1 MCNASWTNISPTGKN
16 KNALSALHP
25 FHQKKDL
32 LKKRTNIFVKTAF
45 SLLVIA
51 VLTACSTSKNTF
63 PNRAYH
69 NVTCKYNV
77 YWNGNQAMKDAE
89 KELAKLS
96 KDNYTVTLPIY
107 NYPDKSDLGSS
118 LSYLDR
124 TIEKSSK
131 AIHKHSMMFKGKEYV
146 KTIDDAY
153 FLMAKSY
160 FYKQDYVQAQRVLN
174 YIAHT
179 YPKSNIRNEAEVLL
193 ARAQMRQGYF
203 ASADELLETIRYMND
218 KKNKKNF
225 AVLFNA
231 AKAEYHLTAPDG
243 DVQEAIDYIG
253 NALANHPKREFR
265 TRLQLILGELYE
277 NLGQQAEAQ
286 KNFKTVIKKS
296 NNYEMT
302 FCAQMHL
309 AANYDGTESNR
320 NAITKQLNKMLDD
333 KKNENYRDQIY
344 YAFSEIARID
354 EDTDLRMDYLAKSV
368 AASTENNYQKTY
380 SSITLADLY
389 FEENEYREAQHY
401 YDTAMLSIPKNY
413 PNYEELQKKSNVL
426 KDLVEKLDEIDLQD
440 SLLRI
445 ANLPEAQRNAWVRK
459 MIADYTEAERKAA
472 AEEAERMLAMQNA
485 ASYTNINNQSNSNG
499 KWYFYNQS
507 LVTAGQQD
515 FFRRFGNRKL
525 EDNWFISNKTQI
537 SFDDMA
543 LLNDPSLARDTVEYD
558 EDGNPIP
565 KRETDPKKEAYYLQ
579 DLPMTPGAKD
589 TANAIIAKDL
599 YETGFMYQDMLHDRK
614 RACSSFELLLQ
625 RYPKS
630 EYALPSIYMLYTI
643 YQKAGDPKADSYKNL
658 LLTQHPETDY
668 AKLIQD
674 PDYYNKLAEREKTLE
689 KQYAQMYEDFTNKR
703 WQNVVTTADAAIPNC
718 TEETLKSQYA
728 YLRAIAAGQIYNQDT
743 LIVGMTN
750 IVQNYSQQPVAEL
763 ARYYLSNF
771 TKEQI
776 QKSMGI
782 EENDTLKNEALEQVI
797 QPTQSKQSIFTFNAE
812 EQHYIVLLVK
822 SDALPLQTVK
832 QNLTNFN
839 NTNFSLK
846 KLTISSFMID
856 NKRQM
861 VTLSKFDNS
870 SDAMDYYYILMK
882 DAGFKED
889 IANGNIEVFAMSTT
903 NYTSFY
909 NKRNE
914 RGNYPD
920 FFNENYL
927 KKQ

>member
-1 MCNASWTNISPTGKN
+1 V
-16 KNALSALHP
+16 
-25 FHQKKDL
+25 F
-32 LKKRTNIFVKTAF
+32 
-45 SLLVIA
+45 
-51 VLTACSTSKNTF
+51 
-63 PNRAYH
+63 H

-77 YWNGNQAMKDAE
+77 YWNGNQAMKEAE
-89 KELAKLS
+89 KAYAKLS
-96 KDNYTVTLPIY
+96 KDNYTATLPIY
-107 NYPDKSDLGSS
+107 NYPDKSELGPC
-118 LSYLDR
+118 LSHLDR

-131 AIHKHSMMFKGKEYV
+131 AIHKHSMLIKGKEYV

-193 ARAQMRQGYF
+193 ARAQIRQGYYS
-203 ASADELLETIRYMND
+203 SADELLETIRYMNEN
-218 KKNKKNF
+218 KNKKKF

-253 NALANHPKREFR
+253 NALDNKPKKEFR

-286 KNFKTVIKKS
+286 KNFKAVIKKS
-296 NNYEMT
+296 DNYEMT

-309 AANYDGTESNR
+309 AANYDGSESNR

-344 YAFSEIARID
+344 YALSEIARID
-354 EDTDLRMDYLAKSV
+354 EDQDLRIDYLAKSV
-368 AASTENNYQKTY
+368 AASTENNYQKTF
-380 SSITLADLY
+380 SSIALADLY
-389 FEENEYREAQHY
+389 FEQNDYREAQHY
-401 YDTAMLSIPKNY
+401 YDTAMMSIPKNY
-413 PNYEELQKKSNVL
+413 PNYEQIQKKTNVL
-426 KDLVEKLDEIDLQD
+426 KDLVDKLDEIDLQD

-485 ASYTNINNQSNSNG
+485 ASYTNINNNMNSSNG

-515 FFRRFGNRKL
+515 FYRRFGNRKL

-543 LLNDPSLARDTVEYD
+543 LMNDPSLAKDTVEYD
-558 EDGNPIP
+558 EDGNPIAT
-565 KRETDPKKEAYYLQ
+565 RETDPTKEAYYLQ
-579 DLPMTPGAKD
+579 DLPLTPGAKD

-599 YETGFMYQDMLHDRK
+599 YETGFMYQDLLNDTK
-614 RACSSFELLLQ
+614 RACASFESLLQ

-630 EYALPSIYMLYTI
+630 EYALPAIFMLYTL
-643 YQKAGDPKADSYKNL
+643 YHNTGDPQAESFKNI
-658 LLTQHPETDY
+658 LLTQYPETDY

-674 PDYYNKLAEREKTLE
+674 PDYYNKLAAKEKVLE
-689 KQYAQMYEDFTNKR
+689 TQYAQTYEDFQNKR
-703 WQNVVTTADAAIPNC
+703 WSTVVASADEAIPNC
-718 TEETLKSQYA
+718 TDVTLKSQYA
-728 YLRAIAAGQIYNQDT
+728 YLRAVAAGQVYNQDT
-743 LIVGMTN
+743 LIVGLTKIVTN
-750 IVQNYSQQPVAEL
+750 YGKQPVADL
-763 ARYYLSNF
+763 ARFYLSNF
-771 TKEQI
+771 TPEQI
-776 QKSMGI
+776 QKSLGVEKLENK
-782 EENDTLKNEALEQVI
+782 EEILQDVI
-797 QPTQSKQSIFTFNAE
+797 PTPKKESVFEFNAND
-812 EQHYIVLLVK
+812 QHYVVLLVK
-822 SDALPLQTVK
+822 TAEMPLQTAK
-832 QNLTNFN
+832 QELSVFN
-839 NTNFSLK
+839 NSYFSLK
-846 KLTISSFMID
+846 KLTVSSFLID

-861 VTLSKFDNS
+861 ITVSKFDNKD
-870 SDAMDYYYILMK
+870 DAMDYYHILMK
-882 DAGFKED
+882 NEAFEAEIESG
-889 IANGNIEVFAMSTT
+889 IIEVYAMSAN

-909 NKRNE
+909 NKRE
-914 RGNYPD
+914 SRKDYPE
-920 FFNENYL
+920 FFKDNYL
-927 KKQ
+927 NKQ

>member
-1 MCNASWTNISPTGKN
+1 M
-16 KNALSALHP
+16 
-25 FHQKKDL
+25 KK
-32 LKKRTNIFVKTAF
+32 KTKIFAIIGI
-45 SLLVIA
+45 SLLTIA
-51 VLTACSTSKNTF
+51 VLMGCSTSKNTF

-69 NVTCKYNV
+69 NVTCRYNV
-77 YWNGNQAMKDAE
+77 YWNGSQAMKDAE
-89 KELAKLS
+89 RELAKLS

-107 NYPDKSDLGSS
+107 NYPDKTDLGPC
-118 LSYLDR
+118 LSHLDR

-131 AIHKHSMMFKGKEYV
+131 AIHKHSMNIKGKEYV

-174 YIAHT
+174 YIVHT

-203 ASADELLETIRYMND
+203 SSADELLETIRYMNE
-218 KKNKKNF
+218 KKNKKKF
-225 AVLFNA
+225 AVTFNA

-253 NALANHPKREFR
+253 NALANKPQREFR

-277 NLGQQAEAQ
+277 GLGQQAEAQ
-286 KNFKTVIKKS
+286 KNFKTVIQKS

-320 NAITKQLNKMLDD
+320 NTITKQLNKMLED

-344 YAFSEIARID
+344 YALSEIARID
-354 EDTDLRMDYLAKSV
+354 EDSDLRIEYLTKSV
-368 AASTENNYQKTY
+368 AASTENNYQKTF

-401 YDTAMLSIPKNY
+401 YDTAMMSIPKNY
-413 PNYEELQKKSNVL
+413 PNYEQLQKKSTVL
-426 KDLVEKLDEIDLQD
+426 KDLVNKLDEIDLQD

-445 ANLPEAQRNAWVRK
+445 ANLPEGQRNAWVRK

-472 AEEAERMLAMQNA
+472 QEEAERMLAMQNA
-485 ASYTNINNQSNSNG
+485 ASYTNINTTSSNG

-515 FFRRFGNRKL
+515 FYRRFGNRKL

-543 LLNDPSLARDTVEYD
+543 LLNDPSLAHDTVDYD

-579 DLPMTPGAKD
+579 DLPLTPGAKD
-589 TANAIIAKDL
+589 TANAIIARDL
-599 YETGFMYQDMLHDRK
+599 YETGFMYQDLLNDTR
-614 RACSSFELLLQ
+614 RACASFEMLLE

-630 EYALPSIYMLYTI
+630 EYALPAIYMLYTLYHKI
-643 YQKAGDPKADSYKNL
+643 GDQRAEPYKNL
-658 LLTQHPETDY
+658 LLTKYPETDY

-674 PDYYNKLAEREKTLE
+674 PN
-689 KQYAQMYEDFTNKR
+689 YAQNLVAKAKVLENQYNQVYEDFTNKR
-703 WQNVVTTADAAIPNC
+703 WSKVVAAADAAIPNC
-718 TEETLKSQYA
+718 TDENLRSQYA
-728 YLRAIAAGQIYNQDT
+728 YLRAVAAGQVYNQDT
-743 LIVGMTN
+743 LIVGLTQ
-750 IVQNYSQQPVAEL
+750 IISRYGQQPVAEL
-763 ARYYLSNF
+763 ARIYLSSF
-771 TKEQI
+771 SQEQI
-776 QKSMGI
+776 KKSLGI
-782 EENDTLKNEALEQVI
+782 EENSPELETI
-797 QPTQSKQSIFTFNAE
+797 QQLTQTGETQKEGAFIFNPD
-812 EQHYIVLLVK
+812 EQHYTVLLVK
-822 SDALPLQTVK
+822 TSELPLLTVK
-832 QNLTNFN
+832 QTLNLFN
-839 NTNFSLK
+839 KTYFSLK
-846 KLTISSFMID
+846 KLIVSSFLLD

-861 VTLSKFDNS
+861 ITVSKFENS
-870 SDAMDYYYILMK
+870 SDAMDYYNILIK
-882 DAGFKED
+882 SDEFKPD
-889 IANGNIEVFAMSTT
+889 IERNTIEVYVMSAQ
-903 NYTSFY
+903 NYTTFY
-909 NKRNE
+909 NKKDE
-914 RGNYPD
+914 RVNYPA
-920 FFNENYL
+920 FFQNKYINNPQ
-927 KKQ
+927 K

>member
-1 MCNASWTNISPTGKN
+1 MCIG
-16 KNALSALHP
+16 L
-25 FHQKKDL
+25 
-32 LKKRTNIFVKTAF
+32 
-45 SLLVIA
+45 
-51 VLTACSTSKNTF
+51 LTAALTGCSTSKNTF

-69 NVTCKYNV
+69 NVTCRYNV

-96 KDNYTVTLPIY
+96 KDNYTAILPVY
-107 NYPDKSDLGSS
+107 NYPDKSDLGPC
-118 LSYLDR
+118 LSHLDR
-124 TIEKSSK
+124 TIEKASK
-131 AIHKHSMMFKGKEYV
+131 AIHKHSMMIKGKEYV
-146 KTIDDAY
+146 RTIDDAY

-174 YIAHT
+174 YIVHT
-179 YPKSNIRNEAEVLL
+179 YPKSNILNEAEVLL
-193 ARAQMRQGYF
+193 ARTQMRQGYY

-218 KKNKKNF
+218 KKNNKKF

-253 NALANHPKREFR
+253 NALSNHPKRDFR

-277 NLGQQAEAQ
+277 TLGQQAEAQ
-286 KNFKTVIKKS
+286 KNFKEVIKKS

-320 NAITKQLNKMLDD
+320 NTITKQLNKMLND
-333 KKNENYRDQIY
+333 KKNEDYRDQIY

-354 EDTDLRMDYLAKSV
+354 EDDELRKEYLAKSV
-368 AASTENNYQKTY
+368 AASTDNNYQKTF

-389 FEENEYREAQHY
+389 FDDNEYREAQNY
-401 YDTAMLSIPKNY
+401 YDTAMMVIPKNY

-426 KDLVEKLDEIDLQD
+426 KDLVDKLNEIDLQD

-445 ANLPEAQRNAWVRK
+445 ANLPEGQRNAWVRK

-485 ASYTNINNQSNSNG
+485 ASYTNINNNQNNSNG

-543 LLNDPSLARDTVEYD
+543 LMNDPSLAQDTVEYD

-579 DLPMTPGAKD
+579 DLPLTQGAKD

-599 YETGFMYQDMLHDRK
+599 YETGFMYQDLLNDTK
-614 RACSSFELLLQ
+614 RACGSFESLLQ

-630 EYALPSIYMLYTI
+630 EYALPSIFMLYTLYSKI
-643 YQKAGDPKADSYKNL
+643 GDPKAETYKNT
-658 LLTQHPETDY
+658 LLTQYPETDY

-674 PDYYNKLAEREKTLE
+674 PDYYNKLAAKEKTLE
-689 KQYAQMYEDFTNKR
+689 NQYAEVYQDFVNKR
-703 WQNVVTTADAAIPNC
+703 WSSVVKAADAAIPNC
-718 TEETLKSQYA
+718 TDETLQSQYA
-728 YLRAIAAGQIYNQDT
+728 YLRAVSAGQVYNEDT

-750 IVQNYSQQPVAEL
+750 IVKNYPQQPVAEL
-763 ARYYLSNF
+763 ARLYLTNF
-771 TKEQI
+771 TQHQI
-776 QKSMGI
+776 RKALGI
-782 EENDTLKNEALEQVI
+782 EENSPEKTEIEQAI
-797 QPTQSKQSIFTFNAE
+797 QPEAQKSSAFVFNPT
-812 EQHYIVLLVK
+812 EQHYIILLVRTA
-822 SDALPLQTVK
+822 DLPLQTVK
-832 QNLTNFN
+832 QNVSNFN
-839 NTNFSLK
+839 TSNFSLK
-846 KLTISSFMID
+846 KLTVSSFFID
-856 NKRQM
+856 NQRQM
-861 VTLSKFDNS
+861 VTISKFESS
-870 SDAMDYYYILMK
+870 SDAMDYYNLLLK
-882 DAGFKED
+882 DDMFKSD
-889 IANGNIEVFAMSTT
+889 IDKKTIVPFAISST
-903 NYTSFY
+903 NYTTFY

-914 RGNYPD
+914 RENYTD
-920 FFNENYL
+920 FFKDNYL
-927 KKQ
+927 KQQ

>member
-1 MCNASWTNISPTGKN
+1 MGI
-16 KNALSALHP
+16 
-25 FHQKKDL
+25 
-32 LKKRTNIFVKTAF
+32 

-51 VLTACSTSKNTF
+51 VLTGCSTSRNNF

-77 YWNGNQAMKDAE
+77 YWNGNQAMKEAE
-89 KELAKLS
+89 KAYAKLS
-96 KDNYTVTLPIY
+96 KDNFTATLPVY
-107 NYPDKSDLGSS
+107 NYPDKSELGPC
-118 LSYLDR
+118 LSHLDR

-131 AIHKHSMMFKGKEYV
+131 AIHKHSMMIKGKEYV

-193 ARAQMRQGYF
+193 ARAQMRQGYYS
-203 ASADELLETIRYMND
+203 SADELLETIRYMNE
-218 KKNKKNF
+218 KKNKKKF

-253 NALANHPKREFR
+253 NALDNKPKRDFR

-286 KNFKTVIKKS
+286 KNFKAVIKKS
-296 NNYEMT
+296 DNYEMT

-333 KKNENYRDQIY
+333 KKNEDYKDQIY
-344 YAFSEIARID
+344 YALSEIARID
-354 EDTDLRMDYLAKSV
+354 EDENLRMDYLAKSV
-368 AASTENNYQKTY
+368 AASTENNYQKTF
-380 SSITLADLY
+380 SSIALADLY
-389 FEENEYREAQHY
+389 FENNEYREAQHY

-413 PNYEELQKKSNVL
+413 PNYEQIQKKTNVL
-426 KDLVEKLDEIDLQD
+426 KDLVDKLDEIDLQD

-445 ANLPEAQRNAWVRK
+445 ANLPEGQRNAWVRK

-485 ASYTNINNQSNSNG
+485 ASYTNINNNMNNSNG

-515 FFRRFGNRKL
+515 FYRRFGNRKL

-543 LLNDPSLARDTVEYD
+543 LMNDPSLAKDSVEYD
-558 EDGNPIP
+558 EDGNPIAA
-565 KRETDPKKEAYYLQ
+565 RETDPTKEAYYLQ
-579 DLPMTPGAKD
+579 DLPLRPGAKD

-599 YETGFMYQDMLHDRK
+599 YETGFMYQDLLGDTK
-614 RACSSFELLLQ
+614 RACASFESLIQ

-630 EYALPSIYMLYTI
+630 EYTLPAIYMLYTL
-643 YQKAGDPKADSYKNL
+643 YTKTGDPKGETYKNT
-658 LLTQHPETDY
+658 LLTQYPETDY

-674 PDYYNKLAEREKTLE
+674 PDYYNKLAAKEKALE
-689 KQYAQMYEDFTNKR
+689 TQYSQVYEDFINKR
-703 WQNVVTTADAAIPNC
+703 WRNVMTAADGAIPNC
-718 TEETLKSQYA
+718 TDATLKSQYA
-728 YLRAIAAGQIYNQDT
+728 YLRAVAAGQVYNQDT
-743 LIVGMTN
+743 LITGLSK
-750 IVQNYSQQPVAEL
+750 IVSEYSQYPVAEL
-763 ARYYLSNF
+763 ARFYLSNF
-771 TKEQI
+771 TPEQI
-776 QKSMGI
+776 QKSLGI
-782 EENDTLKNEALEQVI
+782 DSTVANQEILQEVI
-797 QPTQSKQSIFTFNAE
+797 QTNTPKKESVFEFKPE
-812 EQHYIVLLVK
+812 DQHYVVLLVK
-822 SDALPLQTVK
+822 TAELPLQTAK
-832 QNLTNFN
+832 QELANFN
-839 NTNFSLK
+839 STYFSLK
-846 KLTISSFMID
+846 KLNVSSFLLD

-861 VTLSKFDNS
+861 ITIAKFDNKD
-870 SDAMDYYYILMK
+870 DAMDYYNIL
-882 DAGFKED
+882 AGSESFQPEID
-889 IANGNIEVFAMSTT
+889 LGSIEVYAMSTN

-909 NKRNE
+909 NKRDS
-914 RGNYPD
+914 RKDYPD
-920 FFNENYL
+920 FFKENYL
-927 KKQ
+927 KNNKNKN

>member
-1 MCNASWTNISPTGKN
+1 MKEKTK
-16 KNALSALHP
+16 
-25 FHQKKDL
+25 
-32 LKKRTNIFVKTAF
+32 IFVRIGIG
-45 SLLVIA
+45 LLLIA
-51 VLTACSTSKNTF
+51 TLAACSTSKNTF

-96 KDNYTVTLPIY
+96 KDNFTATLPIY
-107 NYPDKSDLGSS
+107 NYPDKTELGPC
-118 LSYLDR
+118 LSHLDR

-174 YIAHT
+174 YIVHT

-193 ARAQMRQGYF
+193 ARTQMRQGYF
-203 ASADELLETIRYMND
+203 SSADELLETIRYMNE

-277 NLGQQAEAQ
+277 KLGQQAEAQ

-320 NAITKQLNKMLDD
+320 NTITRQLNKMLED
-333 KKNENYRDQIY
+333 KKNEDYRDQIY

-354 EDTDLRMDYLAKSV
+354 EDNNLRMDYLAKSV

-389 FEENEYREAQHY
+389 FEDNEYREAQHY
-401 YDTAMLSIPKNY
+401 YDTAMMAIPKNY
-413 PNYEELQKKSNVL
+413 PHYEDLQKKSNVL

-445 ANLPEAQRNAWVRK
+445 ANLPEGQRQAWVRK

-515 FFRRFGNRKL
+515 FYRRFGNRKL

-543 LLNDPSLARDTVEYD
+543 LMNDPSLAKDTVDYD
-558 EDGNPIP
+558 EDGNPIA

-579 DLPMTPGAKD
+579 DLPLTPGAKD
-589 TANAIIAKDL
+589 TANAIISKDL
-599 YETGFMYQDMLHDRK
+599 YETGFMYQDLLNDTK
-614 RACSSFELLLQ
+614 RACASFESLLQ

-630 EYALPSIYMLYTI
+630 EYALPAIYMLYTL
-643 YQKAGDPKADSYKNL
+643 YHKAGNSKAETYKNT
-658 LLTQHPETDY
+658 LLTQYPETDY

-674 PDYYNKLAEREKTLE
+674 PDYYHKVAEREKTLE
-689 KQYAQMYEDFTNKR
+689 KQYAHVYEDFTNKQWR
-703 WQNVVTTADAAIPNC
+703 SVLTAADAAIPNC
-718 TEETLKSQYA
+718 SDATLKSQYA
-728 YLRAIAAGQIYNQDT
+728 YLRAIAAGQLFNQDT

-750 IVQNYSQQPVAEL
+750 IIKDFAQEPVAEL

-771 TKEQI
+771 TKDQI
-776 QKSMGI
+776 QKSLGI
-782 EENDTLKNEALEQVI
+782 ESGDTTSHNEIIEQV
-797 QPTQSKQSIFTFNAE
+797 TQANEPKKESAFVFNAND
-812 EQHYIVLLVK
+812 QHYIVLLVK
-822 SDALPLQTVK
+822 TAELPLQTVK
-832 QNLTNFN
+832 QNVNTFN
-839 NTNFSLK
+839 KTYFSLK
-846 KLTISSFMID
+846 KLTVSSFFID
-856 NKRQM
+856 NQRQM
-861 VTLSKFDNS
+861 VTISKFENS
-870 SDAMDYYYILMK
+870 SDAMDFYHLLLK
-882 DAGFKED
+882 NDLFKGD
-889 IANGNIEVFAMSTT
+889 IENENMEVFAMSSN
-903 NYTSFY
+903 NYTTFY
-909 NKRNE
+909 NKRPE
-914 RGNYPD
+914 RVKYPE
-920 FFNENYL
+920 FFKEYYL
-927 KKQ
+927 KNQ

>member
-1 MCNASWTNISPTGKN
+1 MIVSIG
-16 KNALSALHP
+16 
-25 FHQKKDL
+25 L
-32 LKKRTNIFVKTAF
+32 LT
-45 SLLVIA
+45 A
-51 VLTACSTSKNTF
+51 VLTGCSTTKNNF
-63 PNRAYH
+63 INRAYH
-69 NVTCKYNV
+69 NVTCRYNV

-96 KDNYTVTLPIY
+96 KDNYTATLPVY
-107 NYPDKSDLGSS
+107 NYPDKSDLGPC
-118 LSYLDR
+118 LSHLDR

-153 FLMAKSY
+153 FLMGKSY
-160 FYKQDYVQAQRVLN
+160 FYKQDYIQAQRVLN
-174 YIAHT
+174 YIMHT
-179 YPKSNIRNEAEVLL
+179 YPKSNILNEAEVLL
-193 ARAQMRQGYF
+193 ARTQMRQGYYS
-203 ASADELLETIRYMND
+203 SADELLETIRYMNENKNQ
-218 KKNKKNF
+218 KKF

-253 NALANHPKREFR
+253 HALENKPKREFR

-286 KNFKTVIKKS
+286 KNFKKVIKQS

-320 NAITKQLNKMLDD
+320 NTITKQLNKMLND
-333 KKNENYRDQIY
+333 KKNEDYRDQIY
-344 YAFSEIARID
+344 YAYSEIARID
-354 EDTDLRMDYLAKSV
+354 EDEDLRMEYLAKSV
-368 AASTENNYQKTY
+368 SASTENNYQKTF
-380 SSITLADLY
+380 SSIALADLY
-389 FEENEYREAQHY
+389 FDNNEYREAQHY
-401 YDTAMLSIPKNY
+401 YDTAMMSIPKNY
-413 PNYEELQKKSNVL
+413 PNYEDLQKKANVL
-426 KDLVEKLDEIDLQD
+426 KDLVDKLEEIDLQD

-445 ANLPEAQRNAWVRK
+445 ANLPEGQRKAWVKK

-543 LLNDPSLARDTVEYD
+543 LMNDPSLASDTVDYD
-558 EDGNPIP
+558 EDGNPIA

-579 DLPMTPGAKD
+579 DLPLTQGAKD
-589 TANAIIAKDL
+589 TANAIIAKNL
-599 YETGFMYQDMLHDRK
+599 YETGFMYQDLLNDTK
-614 RACSSFELLLQ
+614 RACASFESLVQ

-630 EYALPSIYMLYTI
+630 EYTLPAIYMLYTL
-643 YQKAGDPKADSYKNL
+643 YKNAGDPKMETYKNI
-658 LLTQHPETDY
+658 LLTQYAETDY

-674 PDYYNKLAEREKTLE
+674 PDYYNKLAAKEKIYE
-689 KQYAQMYEDFTNKR
+689 NQYAQVYENFIQKR
-703 WQNVVTTADAAIPNC
+703 WRDVVAAADIAIPNC
-718 TEETLKSQYA
+718 TDETLQSQYA
-728 YLRAIAAGQIYNQDT
+728 YLRAISAGQIYNQDT
-743 LIVGMTN
+743 LIVGLTN
-750 IVQNYSQQPVAEL
+750 LVKNYAQQPVAEL

-771 TKEQI
+771 TQEQI
-776 QKSMGI
+776 SKALGI
-782 EENDTLKNEALEQVI
+782 KENTPEQAEI
-797 QPTQSKQSIFTFNAE
+797 QQAITQPETPKKTSAFSFNIS
-812 EQHYIVLLVK
+812 EQHYVVLLVK
-822 SDALPLQTVK
+822 TAELPLQTIRENVNK
-832 QNLTNFN
+832 FN
-839 NTNFSLK
+839 NSHFSLK
-846 KLTISSFMID
+846 KLTISSFLID
-856 NKRQM
+856 NQRQM
-861 VTLSKFDNS
+861 VTISKFENG
-870 SDAMDYYYILMK
+870 SDAMDYYNLFVK
-882 DAGFKED
+882 NDDFKSD
-889 IANGNIEVFAMSTT
+889 IEKKTIEPFAMSAT
-903 NYTSFY
+903 NYTTYY

-914 RGNYPD
+914 RESYND

-927 KKQ
+927 TNQK

>member
-1 MCNASWTNISPTGKN
+1 MGI
-16 KNALSALHP
+16 
-25 FHQKKDL
+25 
-32 LKKRTNIFVKTAF
+32 

-51 VLTACSTSKNTF
+51 VLTGCSTSRNNF

-77 YWNGNQAMKDAE
+77 YWNGNQAMKEAE
-89 KELAKLS
+89 KAYAKLS
-96 KDNYTVTLPIY
+96 KDNFTATLPVY
-107 NYPDKSDLGSS
+107 NYPDKSELGPC
-118 LSYLDR
+118 LSHLDR

-131 AIHKHSMMFKGKEYV
+131 AIHKHSMMIKGKEYV

-193 ARAQMRQGYF
+193 ARTQMRQGYY
-203 ASADELLETIRYMND
+203 SSTDELLETIRYMNE
-218 KKNKKNF
+218 KKNKKKF

-253 NALANHPKREFR
+253 NALDNKPKRDFR

-286 KNFKTVIKKS
+286 KNFKAVIKKS
-296 NNYEMT
+296 DNYEMT

-333 KKNENYRDQIY
+333 KKNEDYKDQIY
-344 YAFSEIARID
+344 YALSEIARID
-354 EDTDLRMDYLAKSV
+354 EDENLRMDYLAKSV
-368 AASTENNYQKTY
+368 AASTENNYQKTF
-380 SSITLADLY
+380 SSIALADLY
-389 FEENEYREAQHY
+389 FENNEYREAQHY

-413 PNYEELQKKSNVL
+413 PNYEQIQKKTNVL
-426 KDLVEKLDEIDLQD
+426 KDLVDKLDEIDLQD

-445 ANLPEAQRNAWVRK
+445 ANLPEGQRNAWVRK

-485 ASYTNINNQSNSNG
+485 ASYTNINNNMNNSNG

-515 FFRRFGNRKL
+515 FYRRFGNRKL

-543 LLNDPSLARDTVEYD
+543 LMNDPSLAKDSVEYD
-558 EDGNPIP
+558 EDGNPIAA
-565 KRETDPKKEAYYLQ
+565 RETDPTKEAYYLQ
-579 DLPMTPGAKD
+579 DLPLRPGAKD

-599 YETGFMYQDMLHDRK
+599 YETGFMYQDLLGDTK
-614 RACSSFELLLQ
+614 RACASFESLIQ

-630 EYALPSIYMLYTI
+630 EYTLPAIYMLYTL
-643 YQKAGDPKADSYKNL
+643 YTKTGDPKGETYKNT
-658 LLTQHPETDY
+658 LLTQYPETDY

-674 PDYYNKLAEREKTLE
+674 PDYYNKLAAKEKALE
-689 KQYAQMYEDFTNKR
+689 TQYSQVYEDFMNKR
-703 WQNVVTTADAAIPNC
+703 WRNVMTAADGAIPNC
-718 TEETLKSQYA
+718 TDATLKSQYA
-728 YLRAIAAGQIYNQDT
+728 YLRAVAAGQIYNQDT
-743 LIVGMTN
+743 LITGLSK
-750 IVQNYSQQPVAEL
+750 IVSEYSQYPVAEL
-763 ARYYLSNF
+763 ARFYLSNF
-771 TKEQI
+771 TPEQI
-776 QKSMGI
+776 QKSLGI
-782 EENDTLKNEALEQVI
+782 DSTVANQEILQEVI
-797 QPTQSKQSIFTFNAE
+797 QTNTPKKESVFEFKPE
-812 EQHYIVLLVK
+812 DQHYVVLLVK
-822 SDALPLQTVK
+822 TAELPLQTAK
-832 QNLTNFN
+832 QELANFN
-839 NTNFSLK
+839 STYFSLK
-846 KLTISSFMID
+846 KLNVSSFLLD

-861 VTLSKFDNS
+861 ITIAKFDNKD
-870 SDAMDYYYILMK
+870 DAMDYYNIL
-882 DAGFKED
+882 AGSESFQPEID
-889 IANGNIEVFAMSTT
+889 LGSIEVYAMSTN

-909 NKRNE
+909 NKRDS
-914 RGNYPD
+914 RKDYPD
-920 FFNENYL
+920 FFKENYL
-927 KKQ
+927 KNNKNKN

>member
-1 MCNASWTNISPTGKN
+1 MCIGLLAAALTG
-16 KNALSALHP
+16 
-25 FHQKKDL
+25 
-32 LKKRTNIFVKTAF
+32 
-45 SLLVIA
+45 
-51 VLTACSTSKNTF
+51 CSTSKNNF

-96 KDNYTVTLPIY
+96 KDNYTATLPVY
-107 NYPDKSDLGSS
+107 NYPDKSDLGPC
-118 LSYLDR
+118 LSHLDR

-174 YIAHT
+174 YIVHT
-179 YPKSNIRNEAEVLL
+179 YPKSNVLDEAEVLL
-193 ARAQMRQGYF
+193 ARTQMRQGYF
-203 ASADELLETIRYMND
+203 ASADELLETIRYMNE
-218 KKNKKNF
+218 KKNKKDF

-231 AKAEYHLTAPDG
+231 AKAEYHLTSPDG

-253 NALANHPKREFR
+253 NALANHPKRDFR
-265 TRLQLILGELYE
+265 TRLTLILGELYE

-286 KNFKTVIKKS
+286 KNFRQVIKKS

-309 AANYDGTESNR
+309 ASNYDGTESKR

-333 KKNENYRDQIY
+333 KKNEDYRDQIY

-354 EDTDLRMDYLAKSV
+354 GDEDLRKEYLAKSV

-389 FEENEYREAQHY
+389 FEDNEYREAQHY
-401 YDTAMLSIPKNY
+401 YDTAMIVIPKNY
-413 PNYEELQKKSNVL
+413 PNYEDLQRKSNVL
-426 KDLVEKLDEIDLQD
+426 RDLVDKLDEIDLQD

-445 ANLPEAQRNAWVRK
+445 ANLPEGQRNAWVRK

-485 ASYTNINNQSNSNG
+485 ASYSNINVNQNSSNG

-515 FFRRFGNRKL
+515 FYRRFGNRKL

-543 LLNDPSLARDTVEYD
+543 LMNDPSLAKDTVDYD

-579 DLPMTPGAKD
+579 DLPLTQGAKD

-599 YETGFMYQDMLHDRK
+599 YETGFMYQDLLNDTK
-614 RACSSFELLLQ
+614 RACASFESLLQ

-630 EYALPSIYMLYTI
+630 EYALPAIYMLYTL
-643 YQKAGDPKADSYKNL
+643 YKKTGDSKAETYKNT
-658 LLTQHPETDY
+658 LLTQYPETDY
-668 AKLIQD
+668 AKLVQD
-674 PDYYNKLAEREKTLE
+674 PDYYNKLAAKAKTLE
-689 KQYAQMYEDFTNKR
+689 NQYAQVYEDFMNKR
-703 WQNVVTTADAAIPNC
+703 WSSVVSAADAAIPNC
-718 TEETLKSQYA
+718 TDETLQSQYA
-728 YLRAIAAGQIYNQDT
+728 YLRAVAAGQVYNQDT
-743 LIVGMTN
+743 LIVGLTN
-750 IVQNYSQQPVAEL
+750 IVKKYPQEPVADL
-763 ARYYLSNF
+763 ARHYLSNF
-771 TKEQI
+771 TPEQI
-776 QKSMGI
+776 HKALGI
-782 EENDTLKNEALEQVI
+782 QENSQEQAELHEVI
-797 QPTQSKQSIFTFNAE
+797 QPESQKSSSFIFNAGE
-812 EQHYIVLLVK
+812 DHYIILLVQT
-822 SDALPLQTVK
+822 SELPLQTVK
-832 QNLTNFN
+832 QNVTAFN
-839 NTNFSLK
+839 NANFSLK
-846 KLTISSFMID
+846 KLTVSSFFID
-856 NKRQM
+856 NQRQM
-861 VTLSKFDNS
+861 VTISKFGNS
-870 SDAMDYYYILMK
+870 SEAMDYYYLLLK
-882 DAGFKED
+882 DSQFQSH
-889 IANGNIEVFAMSTT
+889 IENKTIEPFAISST
-903 NYTSFY
+903 NYTTFY

-914 RGNYPD
+914 RASYTE
-920 FFNENYL
+920 FFKDNYL
-927 KKQ
+927 NKQ

>member
-1 MCNASWTNISPTGKN
+1 
-16 KNALSALHP
+16 
-25 FHQKKDL
+25 
-32 LKKRTNIFVKTAF
+32 
-45 SLLVIA
+45 
-51 VLTACSTSKNTF
+51 
-63 PNRAYH
+63 
-69 NVTCKYNV
+69 
-77 YWNGNQAMKDAE
+77 
-89 KELAKLS
+89 
-96 KDNYTVTLPIY
+96 
-107 NYPDKSDLGSS
+107 
-118 LSYLDR
+118 
-124 TIEKSSK
+124 
-131 AIHKHSMMFKGKEYV
+131 
-146 KTIDDAY
+146 
-153 FLMAKSY
+153 
-160 FYKQDYVQAQRVLN
+160 
-174 YIAHT
+174 
-179 YPKSNIRNEAEVLL
+179 
-193 ARAQMRQGYF
+193 
-203 ASADELLETIRYMND
+203 
-218 KKNKKNF
+218 
-225 AVLFNA
+225 
-231 AKAEYHLTAPDG
+231 
-243 DVQEAIDYIG
+243 
-253 NALANHPKREFR
+253 
-265 TRLQLILGELYE
+265 
-277 NLGQQAEAQ
+277 
-286 KNFKTVIKKS
+286 
-296 NNYEMT
+296 MT

-565 KRETDPKKEAYYLQ
+565 RRETDPKKEAYYLQ

-763 ARYYLSNF
+763 ARYFLSNF

>member
-1 MCNASWTNISPTGKN
+1 
-16 KNALSALHP
+16 
-25 FHQKKDL
+25 
-32 LKKRTNIFVKTAF
+32 
-45 SLLVIA
+45 
-51 VLTACSTSKNTF
+51 
-63 PNRAYH
+63 
-69 NVTCKYNV
+69 
-77 YWNGNQAMKDAE
+77 MKDAE

-96 KDNYTVTLPIY
+96 KDNYTATLPIY
-107 NYPDKSDLGSS
+107 NYPDKSDLGPC
-118 LSYLDR
+118 LSHLDR

-131 AIHKHSMMFKGKEYV
+131 AIHKHSMMIKGKEYV

-160 FYKQDYVQAQRVLN
+160 FYKQDYIQAQRVLN
-174 YIAHT
+174 YIVHT
-179 YPKSNIRNEAEVLL
+179 YPKSNVLNEAEVLL
-193 ARAQMRQGYF
+193 ARTQMRQGYYT
-203 ASADELLETIRYMND
+203 SADELLETIRYMND
-218 KKNKKNF
+218 KKNNKKF

-243 DVQEAIDYIG
+243 DIQEAIDYIG
-253 NALANHPKREFR
+253 NAIANNPKREFR
-265 TRLQLILGELYE
+265 TRLTLILGELYE
-277 NLGQQAEAQ
+277 KLGQQAEAQ
-286 KNFKTVIKKS
+286 KNFKTVIQKS

-354 EDTDLRMDYLAKSV
+354 EDDALRMDYLAKSV
-368 AASTENNYQKTY
+368 SASTDNKYQKTF

-389 FEENEYREAQHY
+389 FEDNDYREAQHY
-401 YDTAMLSIPKNY
+401 YDTAMMSIPKNY
-413 PNYEELQKKSNVL
+413 PNYEELQKKSSVL
-426 KDLVEKLDEIDLQD
+426 KDLVDKLEEIDLQD

-445 ANLPEAQRNAWVRK
+445 ANLPEGQRNAWVRK

-543 LLNDPSLARDTVEYD
+543 LMNDPSLANDTVDYD
-558 EDGNPIP
+558 ENGNPIP

-579 DLPMTPGAKD
+579 DLPLTQGAKD

-599 YETGFMYQDMLHDRK
+599 YETGFMYQDLLNDTK
-614 RACSSFELLLQ
+614 RACASFESLLQ

-630 EYALPSIYMLYTI
+630 EYALPSIFMLYTL
-643 YQKAGDPKADSYKNL
+643 YTKTNDPKGETYKNT
-658 LLTQHPETDY
+658 LLTQYAETDY

-674 PDYYNKLAEREKTLE
+674 PQYYNKLAEREKTLE
-689 KQYAQMYEDFTNKR
+689 RQYEQVYEDFTQKR
-703 WQNVVTTADAAIPNC
+703 WRNVVTAADAAIPNC
-718 TEETLKSQYA
+718 TDETLLSQYA

-750 IVQNYSQQPVAEL
+750 IVKNHAQQPVAEL
-763 ARYYLSNF
+763 ARYFLANF
-771 TKEQI
+771 SPAQI
-776 QKSMGI
+776 NKALGI
-782 EENDTLKNEALEQVI
+782 EQDTAQQAKLQETILSDNTPKASV
-797 QPTQSKQSIFTFNAE
+797 FTFTPG
-812 EQHYIVLLVK
+812 EQHYIILLVK
-822 SDALPLQTVK
+822 TADLPLQTIK
-832 QNLTNFN
+832 QNVNTFN

-846 KLTISSFMID
+846 KLTISSFFID

-861 VTLSKFDNS
+861 ITISKFANS
-870 SDAMDYYYILMK
+870 SEAMDYYNILLK
-882 DAGFKED
+882 DSMFQS
-889 IANGNIEVFAMSTT
+889 NIESGTIEPYAMSST
-903 NYTSFY
+903 NYTTFY
-909 NKRNE
+909 NKRGE
-914 RGNYPD
+914 RENYPA